1 MFIRDDYPVS
11 PSITDKISAI
21 VSGHEPINSI
31 SPYTGDIPTT
41 SIRPRPAA
49 QHYPLDHEFTRI
61 SKMTFTP
68 NEKSIYEKTAYDI
81 YTWLESSTASFNTS
95 QKGTVVKV
103 WVKSFHAIQ
112 TELGKS
118 MFLAIFEH
126 WYRDKVKATAQA
138 LRQSHTLI
146 DNFEFVFE

>member
-1 MFIRDDYPVS
+1 MIIRDDLPIS
-11 PSITDKISAI
+11 STATDKISAI
-21 VSGHEPINSI
+21 LSGHDPINSI
-31 SPYTGDIPTT
+31 SPYTGDIPST
-41 SIRPRPAA
+41 SVRPRPMP

-81 YTWLESSTASFNTS
+81 YSWLESISANFTTE

-103 WVKSFHAIQ
+103 RVKSFTAIQ

-146 DNFEFVFE
+146 DRFEFVFE